1 MMKSLLAH
9 FFLADM
15 RDGLGPFLGVF
26 LQEKAWSPAEI
37 GRRAAMT
44 RSCHRPSKVAKPAN
58 ADSTAEDTR
67 RCSASTARS
76 ISRPGDPKQ
85 QPMAS
90 GTGCKIM
97 HSVRAENLTEQ
108 PDRQMR
114 PGHASDR

>member
-37 GRRAAMT
+37 RPGCT
-44 RSCHRPSKVAKPAN
+44 TKSCHGPSKVAN
-58 ADSTAEDTR
+58 ADHIPEDTR
-67 RCSASTARS
+67 RCSAFTAGALAAG
-76 ISRPGDPKQ
+76 RPETAT
-85 QPMAS
+85 MAS
-90 GTGCKIM
+90 GTGCKSCIP
-97 HSVRAENLTEQ
+97 VRAENLMEQ